1 MNEIIHL
8 YKFNEGEGIFVLEM
22 LDESSKNRY
31 TDTFTDALIDK
42 LKLIEKNKEIK
53 VLLLK
58 GLPDVFCAGADK
70 SSLMKL
76 SDSDVNVKDLVLS
89 EMVIGLPIPVIAVM
103 EGAALGGGFVL
114 ALCCDI
120 ILMNERAMYGTN
132 FTDMGFTPGMGCT
145 RLLQGLVG
153 DYVANEMMFGGRLY
167 KGKTFR
173 ERGFVNYILPKSE
186 LMPKAIS
193 IALDIDEKPRKTI
206 EILKYSLTIRKRQL
220 LMEARVNEDF
230 MHKIS
235 FANPEVLDIIKER
248 YRD

>member
-1 MNEIIHL
+1 MHAIVKF
-8 YKFNEGEGIFVLEM
+8 YKYDVGEGIFILEM
-22 LDESSKNRY
+22 CDEFSKNRF
-31 TDTFTDALIDK
+31 TENFTDELIDK
-42 LKLIEKNKEIK
+42 LKLIKENKSIK

-58 GLPDVFCAGADK
+58 GLSDVFCAGADK
-70 SSLMKL
+70 NSLTSL
-76 SDSDVNVKDLVLS
+76 SDGDVSVKDLVLS
-89 EMVIGLPIPVIAVM
+89 EMVIDLPVPVIAVM
-103 EGAALGGGFVL
+103 EGSALGGGFVL

-145 RLLQGLVG
+145 KLLQGLVG
-153 DYVANEMMFGGRLY
+153 DYVANEMMFGARLY

-173 ERGFVNYILPKSE
+173 QRGFVNHILPKAE
-186 LMPKAIS
+186 LFSKAVD

-206 EILKYSLTIRKRQL
+206 EILKYSLTLKKRQL
-220 LMEARVNEDF
+220 LMEARVHEDF

-235 FANPEVLDIIKER
+235 FSTPEIMDIIKKR